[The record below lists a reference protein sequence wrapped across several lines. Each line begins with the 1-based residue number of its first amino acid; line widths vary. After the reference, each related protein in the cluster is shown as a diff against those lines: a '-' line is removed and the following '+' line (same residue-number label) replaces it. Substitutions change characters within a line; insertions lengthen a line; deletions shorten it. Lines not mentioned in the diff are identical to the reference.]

1 MSFQVGNYLKIM
13 RLAVA
18 GRPNRKLLTT
28 RLTTLQ
34 VLAAWSFVNSAFQ
47 QLDRVLYPDARKTEV
62 KAPVFIIG
70 AARSGT
76 TFFHRLL
83 CLDDEHFEHFR
94 LWEIA
99 LPSITQ
105 KKLVHRVAG
114 LVNRVAP
121 SVSSAIE
128 EWEQRKFQSV
138 QDLHKFGV
146 NMPEEDEFLFL
157 MPFASAAITVLFPC
171 VDELQ
176 HLVMLD
182 EQPDAEREGLMKFY
196 RECVEA
202 QLYVHGGDRT
212 LLSKNPAFVGKIR
225 TVSEEFPDAKF
236 IYMIRDPLE
245 TIPSVVNLLQTAWRG
260 LGVDEADILAHTPP
274 IVRSFVRDYQHGH
287 RVLSELPSDRY
298 AIVRYED
305 LLRAPEETVHRVYD
319 EVGLTLSSDFA
330 AKLREACQ
338 RAAAREPT
346 APHAPETFGI
356 DTDEITG
363 PLRPMMEEFGI
374 WEPVPA
380 NTDGRLA

>member
-1 MSFQVGNYLKIM
+1 MNFYAGNYLKIM
-13 RLAVA
+13 RLAVK
-18 GRPNRKLLTT
+18 GRPNRKLFTI
-28 RLTTLQ
+28 RLTSLQ
-34 VLAAWSFVNSAFQ
+34 VMATWSFVNSAFQ
-47 QLDRVLYPDARKTEV
+47 QLDRVLYPDARKTEIQ
-62 KAPVFIIG
+62 APVFIIG

-105 KKLVHRVAG
+105 KKLVRRVAG

-138 QDLHKFGV
+138 QDLHKFSF

-171 VDELQ
+171 IDELQ

-196 RECVEA
+196 RECVAA

-225 TVSEEFPDAKF
+225 TISEEFPDAKF

-260 LGVDEADILAHTPP
+260 LGVQEEDILGHTPA
-274 IVRSFVRDYQHGH
+274 IVGSFVCDYQHGY

-305 LLRAPEETVHRVYD
+305 LVLAPEETVRRVYD
-319 EVGLTLSSDFA
+319 EVGLTLSGDFA
-330 AKLREACQ
+330 AKLHEACQ
-338 RAAAREPT
+338 GAASREPT
-346 APHAPETFGI
+346 VPHAPETFGI
-356 DTDEITG
+356 DVDEIKG
-363 PLRPMMEEFGI
+363 PLRPMMEELGV
-374 WEPVPA
+374 WRPQAEA
-380 NTDGRLA
+380 

>member
-1 MSFQVGNYLKIM
+1 MNFYVGNYLKIM
-13 RLAVA
+13 RLAVK
-18 GRPNRKLLTT
+18 GRPNRKLFTI
-28 RLTTLQ
+28 RLTSLQ
-34 VLAAWSFVNSAFQ
+34 VMATWSFVNSAFQ
-47 QLDRVLYPDARKTEV
+47 QLDRVLYPDARKTEIQ
-62 KAPVFIIG
+62 APVFIIG

-105 KKLVHRVAG
+105 KKLVRRVAG

-121 SVSSAIE
+121 SLTSAIE
-128 EWEQRKFQSV
+128 GWEQRQFQSV
-138 QDLHKFGV
+138 QDLHKFGF

-171 VDELQ
+171 IDELQ

-196 RECVEA
+196 RECVAA

-260 LGVDEADILAHTPP
+260 LGVQEADILAHTPA

-287 RVLSELPSDRY
+287 RVLSELPLDRY

-319 EVGLTLSSDFA
+319 ELGLTLSSDFA
-330 AKLREACQ
+330 AKLHEACQ

-356 DTDEITG
+356 DTDEIAG
-363 PLRPMMEEFGI
+363 PLRPMMEELGI
-374 WEPVPA
+374 WEPVPT
-380 NTDGRLA
+380 NTDGRRA

>member
-1 MSFQVGNYLKIM
+1 MSFHVGNYLKIM
-13 RLAVA
+13 RLAVK
-18 GRPNRKLLTT
+18 GRPNRKLFTI
-28 RLTTLQ
+28 RLTSLQ
-34 VLAAWSFVNSAFQ
+34 VMATWAFVNSAFQ
-47 QLDRVLYPDARKTEV
+47 RLDRVLYPDARKTEIQ
-62 KAPVFIIG
+62 APVFIIG

-99 LPSITQ
+99 LPSIAQ
-105 KKLVHRVAG
+105 KQLVRRVAG

-121 SVSSAIE
+121 SLSSAIE

-138 QDLHKFGV
+138 QDLHKFSF

-171 VDELQ
+171 IDELQ
-176 HLVMLD
+176 HLVLLD
-182 EQPDAEREGLMKFY
+182 EQPDAEREALMKFY
-196 RECVEA
+196 RECVAA

-212 LLSKNPAFVGKIR
+212 LLSKNPAFVGKVR
-225 TVSEEFPDAKF
+225 TISEEFPDAKF

-245 TIPSVVNLLQTAWRG
+245 TIPSVVNLLHTAWRG
-260 LGVDEADILAHTPP
+260 LGVQEGDILGHTPA
-274 IVRSFVRDYQHGH
+274 IVSSFVRDYQHGY

-305 LLRAPEETVHRVYD
+305 LVRAPEETVRRVYEEID
-319 EVGLTLSSDFA
+319 LPLSDDFA
-330 AKLREACQ
+330 AKLHRACQ
-338 RAAAREPT
+338 RAADREPK

-356 DTDEITG
+356 DVDEIKA
-363 PLRPMMEEFGI
+363 PLRPMMEELGI
-374 WEPVPA
+374 WQPRVEA
-380 NTDGRLA
+380 